1 VQEDLGMA
9 KSWEQSC
16 RERERF
22 QKSKF
27 SNRLDAVDE
36 KQHRSANLGNGI
48 YSIKIK
54 KKKTTGICTCK
65 TKKTE
70 VIQICCFHHT
80 LNSLFSYAA
89 IGLFPP
95 AGLHTPSYY
104 WRVVYTCRATFRCLL
119 FVGSLSHAGWI
130 MTIFKHPELLEIIH
144 LSEATAKIFV

>member
-1 VQEDLGMA
+1 MQEDLGMA

-54 KKKTTGICTCK
+54 KKKK
-65 TKKTE
+65 QKQPVFAHVKLRKLKS
-70 VIQICCFHHT
+70 FK
-80 LNSLFSYAA
+80 SAA
-89 IGLFPP
+89 SIT
-95 AGLHTPSYY
+95 HS
-104 WRVVYTCRATFRCLL
+104 
-119 FVGSLSHAGWI
+119 
-130 MTIFKHPELLEIIH
+130 
-144 LSEATAKIFV
+144 TAYLAMQQ